1 MRRPV
6 AIRLIALGASMFIAS
21 AAAPDGPRAE
31 LSVEFRPDG
40 QCAVKAGGEGVHAEM
55 TYTPPPSSRS
65 SGEFRCAVPPLPG
78 GRAVDV
84 RVLLAPGARPAGAG
98 TPPLTWIEQEG
109 RWRGSGSFDVVPE
122 VIVVPDYFGRDAVRS
137 RSQRRL
143 ALVGGALVLAGLVFF
158 FARFVRRVRR

>member
-6 AIRLIALGASMFIAS
+6 AIRLIVLGTSLFIAS

-31 LSVEFRPDG
+31 LTVEFRADG

-55 TYTPPPSSRS
+55 TYTPPASSRAA
-65 SGEFRCAVPPLPG
+65 GEFRCAVPPLPG

-84 RVLLAPGARPAGAG
+84 RVVLAPGARPAGAG
-98 TPPLTWIEQEG
+98 TPPLTWIEHEG
-109 RWRGSGSFDVVPE
+109 RWRGSGAFDAAPE
-122 VIVVPDYFGRDAVRS
+122 VIVVPDYFGPPAVRA

-143 ALVGGALVLAGLVFF
+143 SLAGGALVLAGLVFF
-158 FARFVRRVRR
+158 VARRRRQS

>member
-55 TYTPPPSSRS
+55 TYTPAASSRA

-109 RWRGSGSFDVVPE
+109 RWRGSGSFDAVPE
-122 VIVVPDYFGRDAVRS
+122 VIVVPDYFGPEAVRA
-137 RSQRRL
+137 RALRR
-143 ALVGGALVLAGLVFF
+143 GALIAGGLALAGLVLV
-158 FARFVRRVRR
+158 ATRRRRS